1 MVKFAGKIETR
12 MAVAF
17 GISLAIFVMEVIGG
31 FLSGSLALLSDAGH
45 VFADAISLS
54 LSWYALNLSH
64 RRTNGRATF
73 GYHRVGIMVALL
85 NGTMLIVMAVLIFRE
100 AYERFLAPTQIQTT
114 ELLVIAS
121 IGLLANLAMA
131 WLLHSGH
138 QHSLNVKSAWL
149 HVLSDSLASL
159 GVIISGVII
168 LFTGWRYADPIASVL
183 IGVLILIGGWRVI
196 REAGAVFLELAPR
209 HLDSNGVLRE
219 MRDVPGVLDVH
230 DFHLWMI
237 TPQIAALAAHVQVK
251 DQPLSANEGIFI
263 ELQRRLQRMGIGHTT
278 LQLECHGCALGET
291 FCHQLEPLEHGKDT
305 DAKPIDKPIGG
316 EKNKR

>member
-1 MVKFAGKIETR
+1 MAKFTGKIETR
-12 MAVAF
+12 IAVAF
-17 GISLAIFVMEVIGG
+17 GISLAIFVMELIGG

-45 VFADAISLS
+45 VFADAISLG

-64 RRTNGRATF
+64 RRTNGQATF
-73 GYHRVGIMVALL
+73 GYHRVGIMVALI
-85 NGTMLIVMAVLIFRE
+85 NGTMLVVMAVLIFRE
-100 AYERFLAPTQIQTT
+100 AYERFLAPSQIQTT
-114 ELLVIAS
+114 ELLAIAS
-121 IGLLANLAMA
+121 IGLLANLVMA
-131 WLLHSGH
+131 RLLHDGH
-138 QHSLNVKSAWL
+138 RHSLNVKRAWL

-168 LFTGWRYADPIASVL
+168 LFTGWRYADPVASVL

-209 HLDSNGVLRE
+209 HLDSDEVLRE

-237 TPQIAALAAHVQVK
+237 TPQIAALAAHVQVE
-251 DQPLSANEGIFI
+251 DQPLSAHEGIFI
-263 ELQRRLQRMGIGHTT
+263 ELQRRLQKMGIGHTT

-291 FCHQLEPLEHGKDT
+291 FCHQLEPAEHGKDR
-305 DAKPIDKPIGG
+305 
-316 EKNKR
+316 E